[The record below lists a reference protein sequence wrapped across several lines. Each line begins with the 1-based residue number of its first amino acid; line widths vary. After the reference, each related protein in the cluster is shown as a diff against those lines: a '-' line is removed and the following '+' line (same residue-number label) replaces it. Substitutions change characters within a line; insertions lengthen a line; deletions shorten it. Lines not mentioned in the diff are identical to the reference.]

1 MKTYSH
7 ALTAAS
13 FLKPAALSLAAALTL
28 ASGQVSAEMQTETI
42 EYEVNGETFTGYMAY
57 DDEADE
63 KRPGVLVVH
72 EWWGHNEFAREQA
85 EKLAA
90 SGYTAFALD
99 MYGSGKLAEHPE
111 DAQSFMKEATKDMDQ
126 VKARFTAAMALLQQH
141 DSVDSDRIAAQG
153 YCFGGAVVLN
163 MARLGVDLDAVV
175 SYHGALGSPIKA
187 EAGKVQPRI
196 HVYTGGADQM
206 VPSDQVAGLV
216 KEMQDAEAD
225 LTLVSFPG
233 VLHSFTNPGADRIA
247 EEFDMPVAYDEDAAA
262 RSWEGTMRLYEEVF
276 KD

>member
-1 MKTYSH
+1 
-7 ALTAAS
+7 
-13 FLKPAALSLAAALTL
+13 
-28 ASGQVSAEMQTETI
+28 MQTETV
-42 EYEVNGETFTGYMAY
+42 EYKVNGETFTGYMAY
-57 DDEADE
+57 DDEADG

-72 EWWGHNEFAREQA
+72 EWWGHNEFARKQA

-111 DAQSFMKEATKDMDQ
+111 DAQKFMQQATSNMDQ
-126 VKARFTAAMALLQQH
+126 VKARFMAAKELLQQH
-141 DSVDSDRIAAQG
+141 DSVDSSRIAAQG

-175 SYHGALGSPIKA
+175 SFHGALGSPIKA
-187 EAGKVQPRI
+187 EAGEVQPRI

-206 VPSDQVAGLV
+206 VPSDQVSALV

-233 VLHSFTNPGADRIA
+233 VLHSFTNPGADKVA
-247 EEFDMPVAYDEDAAA
+247 EEFGLPIAYNEEAAN

>member
-1 MKTYSH
+1 MNTH
-7 ALTAAS
+7 RRALTAAS
-13 FLKPAALSLAAALTL
+13 FSKPAALSLAVALTL
-28 ASGQVSAEMQTETI
+28 ASGQVTAEMQTETV

-57 DDEADE
+57 DDEADG

-72 EWWGHNEFAREQA
+72 EWWGHNEFARDQA
-85 EKLAA
+85 EKLAEA
-90 SGYTAFALD
+90 GYTAFALD

-111 DAQSFMKEATKDMDQ
+111 DAQQFMKEATKDVDQ
-126 VKARFTAAMALLQQH
+126 VKARFMAAKELLQQH
-141 DSVDSDRIAAQG
+141 DSVDSNKIAAQG

-163 MARLGVDLDAVV
+163 MARLGVDLGAVV

-187 EAGKVQPRI
+187 EAGTVKPRI

-206 VPSDQVAGLV
+206 VPSDQVSGLV

-233 VLHSFTNPGADRIA
+233 VMHSFTNPGADKVA
-247 EEFDMPVAYDEDAAA
+247 EEFDMPIAYNKDAAT
-262 RSWEGTMRLYEEVF
+262 RSWKGTMRLYEEVF
-276 KD
+276 KN

>member
-1 MKTYSH
+1 MNTRKN
-7 ALTAAS
+7 ALAAA
-13 FLKPAALSLAAALTL
+13 PLSLAVAFTL
-28 ASGQVSAEMQTETI
+28 ASGQVSAEMQTETV

-57 DDEADE
+57 DDAADGE
-63 KRPGVLVVH
+63 RPGVLVVH

-85 EKLAA
+85 EKLAEA
-90 SGYTAFALD
+90 GYTAFALD

-111 DAQSFMKEATKDMDQ
+111 DAQKFMKEATRDIDQ
-126 VKARFTAAMALLQQH
+126 VKARFMAAKELLQKH
-141 DSVDSDRIAAQG
+141 DSVDSSRIAAQG

-196 HVYTGGADQM
+196 HVYTGGADKM
-206 VPSDQVAGLV
+206 VPSDQVSGLV

-233 VLHSFTNPGADRIA
+233 VLHSFTNPGADKVA
-247 EEFDMPVAYDEDAAA
+247 DEFDMPIAYNEDAAR
-262 RSWEGTMRLYEEVF
+262 RSWEGTMRLYDEVF
-276 KD
+276 ND

>member
-1 MKTYSH
+1 MTIHRHTFSP
-7 ALTAAS
+7 ATLLMAAVLT
-13 FLKPAALSLAAALTL
+13 P
-28 ASGQVSAEMQTETI
+28 ASGLVSAEIQTQSI
-42 EYEVNGETFTGYMAY
+42 DYEVNGESFTGYMAY
-57 DDEADE
+57 DDEADG

-72 EWWGHNEFAREQA
+72 EWWGHNEFARKQA

-90 SGYTAFALD
+90 EGYTAFALD
-99 MYGSGKLAEHPE
+99 MYGSGKLAEHP
-111 DAQSFMKEATKDMDQ
+111 DNAQQFMKEATGDMDQ
-126 VKARFTAAMALLQQH
+126 VKARFMAAKELLEQH
-141 DSVDSDRIAAQG
+141 HSVDSSRIAAQG
-153 YCFGGAVVLN
+153 YCFGGAIVLN

-196 HVYTGGADQM
+196 HVYTGGADRM
-206 VPSDQVAGLV
+206 VPTDQVSNLV

-247 EEFDMPVAYDEDAAA
+247 EQFNMPIAYNEDAAK
-262 RSWEGTMRLYEEVF
+262 RSWEGTMELYREVF
-276 KD
+276 NN

>member
-1 MKTYSH
+1 MNTKKH
-7 ALTAAS
+7 ALTAA
-13 FLKPAALSLAAALTL
+13 PLSLAVALTL
-28 ASGQVSAEMQTETI
+28 ASGQVSAEMQTETV
-42 EYEVNGETFTGYMAY
+42 EYEVNGENFTGYMAY
-57 DDEADE
+57 DDEADG

-99 MYGSGKLAEHPE
+99 MYGSGKLAEHPD

-126 VKARFTAAMALLQQH
+126 IKARFMAAKSLLEQH
-141 DSVDSDRIAAQG
+141 DSVDSSKIAAQG

-163 MARLGVDLDAVV
+163 MARMGVDLDAVV

-206 VPSDQVAGLV
+206 VPSDQVSGLV

-233 VLHSFTNPGADRIA
+233 VLHSFTNPGADKVAKEFNMPIA
-247 EEFDMPVAYDEDAAA
+247 YNEEAAK
-262 RSWEGTMRLYEEVF
+262 RSWEGTMRLYDEVF
-276 KD
+276 SN

>member
-1 MKTYSH
+1 MNTHKH
-7 ALTAAS
+7 VI
-13 FLKPAALSLAAALTL
+13 AAAFFSMAAAFTLT
-28 ASGQVSAEMQTETI
+28 SGQAAAEMQTETV

-57 DDEADE
+57 DDEADG

-85 EKLAA
+85 KKLAA
-90 SGYTAFALD
+90 AGYTAFALD

-111 DAQSFMKEATKDMDQ
+111 DAQQFMKEATKDIDQ
-126 VKARFTAAMALLQQH
+126 VKARFIAAKKLLQQH
-141 DSVDSDRIAAQG
+141 DSVDSSKIAAQG

-187 EAGKVQPRI
+187 IAGKVQPRI
-196 HVYTGGADQM
+196 HVYTGGADKM
-206 VPSDQVAGLV
+206 VPSDQVSSLV

-233 VLHSFTNPGADRIA
+233 VLHSFTNPGADKVA
-247 EEFDMPVAYDEDAAA
+247 EEFNMPIAYNENAAN
-262 RSWEGTMRLYEEVF
+262 RSWEGTMRLYHEVF
-276 KD
+276 NN